1 MKLMQQINL
10 KEYTHLLWPLLIE
23 QIFMMLIGNVNVLLL
38 SMYTDQA
45 VAATGIADQVL
56 AIGTMAMGIISLGST
71 ILFLQHA
78 DRDESQ
84 YVSAIVKNSAFLN
97 ILLAGLLV
105 GIIFAF
111 GPLIIGLLQTPVN
124 IRGIAVNYLKLV
136 SISLVFQ
143 GLSTTFS
150 ALLRAFA
157 KAKQAMNVSI
167 ISTILVILGNAFII
181 LGPIDFKG
189 DELIAI
195 AISTIITRGLGTWIS
210 IQFVQKNLPDVWGYF
225 VSKSRIDWSISRRIL
240 AYGIPSGMENVSYNF
255 SQVVITGVIAGL
267 GTAVYTGKIY
277 AQTITAIVFTI
288 SVAAGQA
295 GQIVIGKYLREKQPM
310 LAMRFGQTN
319 TFLFMGIGMVINLI
333 IAMLGSWII
342 SWFTTDPEITKIV
355 QTLLW
360 MNIFYDPLR
369 VANETIIASLQVAG
383 DVKYPV
389 IVGIIVTYIFTI
401 PMAILFGSYLNLGI
415 ISVWIIFILD
425 EGFRALLFYIRW
437 RKMGWQKGFT
447 KRMEKI
453 DSV

>member
-1 MKLMQQINL
+1 MKLMKNINL
-10 KEYTHLLWPLLIE
+10 KDYTHLLWPLLVE
-23 QIFMMLIGNVNVLLL
+23 QVFMMLIGNVNVLLL

-78 DRDESQ
+78 DNDESE
-84 YVSAIVKNSAFLN
+84 YVSVILQNSAFLN
-97 ILLAGLLV
+97 IILAGLLV
-105 GIIFAF
+105 GIVFSF
-111 GPLIIGLLQTPVN
+111 GPLIMELLQAPEN
-124 IRGIAVNYLKLV
+124 IMSMAVNYLKLV

-181 LGPIDFKG
+181 LGPIDFNG
-189 DELIAI
+189 NELIAI

-210 IQFVQKNLPDVWGYF
+210 ISTVQKHLPNVWRYII
-225 VSKSRIDWSISRRIL
+225 SKVRIDWSISRKIL

-255 SQVVITGVIAGL
+255 SQVVITGVIAGM
-267 GTAVYTGKIY
+267 GTAIYTGKIY

-295 GQIVIGKYLREKQPM
+295 GQIVIGKYLRKKQPI
-310 LAMRFGQTN
+310 LAMRFGQEN
-319 TFLFMGIGMVINLI
+319 TFLFMGIGMIINLI
-333 IAMLGSWII
+333 IAMLEPWII
-342 SWFTTDPEITKIV
+342 SWFTSDPEITVIV

-369 VANETIIASLQVAG
+369 VANEIIIASLQVAG
-383 DVKYPV
+383 DVQYPV

-401 PMAILFGSYLNLGI
+401 PMALLFGSYLNLGI

-425 EGFRALLFYIRW
+425 EGIRALLFYMRW
-437 RKMGWQKGFT
+437 RKMKWQKGMT
-447 KRMEKI
+447 KRLEKV

>member
-1 MKLMQQINL
+1 MKLTRSINL

-23 QIFMMLIGNVNVLLL
+23 QVFMMLIGNVNVLLL

-78 DRDESQ
+78 DNNESK
-84 YVSAIVKNSAFLN
+84 YVSAILQNSAFLN
-97 ILLAGLLV
+97 IALAGLLV
-105 GIIFAF
+105 GIVLAF
-111 GPLIIGLLQTPVN
+111 GPLIMELLQTPEN
-124 IRGIAVNYLKLV
+124 IKNMSVTYLKLA

-157 KAKQAMNVSI
+157 KAKQAMHISI

-181 LGPIDFKG
+181 LGPVDFDG
-189 DELIAI
+189 NELIAI
-195 AISTIITRGLGTWIS
+195 AISTIITRGVGTLIS
-210 IQFVQKNLPDVWGYF
+210 IQSVQKNLPDVWEY
-225 VSKSRIDWSISRRIL
+225 VKSTNRIDWSISKKIL
-240 AYGIPSGMENVSYNF
+240 SYGIPSGMENVSYNF
-255 SQVVITGVIAGL
+255 SQVLITGVIAGM
-267 GTAVYTGKIY
+267 GTAIYTGKIY

-295 GQIVIGKYLREKQPM
+295 GQIIIGKYLREKQPN
-310 LAMRFGQTN
+310 LAMWFGKAN
-319 TFLFMGIGMVINLI
+319 TLLFMGLGMVINLI
-333 IAMLGSWII
+333 IALLGTWII
-342 SWFTTDPEITKIV
+342 SWFTTDPEITMIV

-369 VANETIIASLQVAG
+369 VANEIIIASLQVAG
-383 DVKYPV
+383 DVQYPV

-401 PMAILFGSYLNLGI
+401 PMALILGSYLNLGI
-415 ISVWIIFILD
+415 ISIWIIFILD
-425 EGFRALLFYIRW
+425 EGIRALLFYIRW
-437 RKMGWQKGFT
+437 REMSWVKEITKG
-447 KRMEKI
+447 KGKI